1 MKKCI
6 LRKSCYLWQKAREY
20 LLQRKGVSAYI
31 SKQNFDKKYGCAWC
45 VNVNEK
51 DLNRSLSIMEIND
64 IKMNGAVYDI

>member
-6 LRKSCYLWQKAREY
+6 LVKSVTYAQKAKQ
-20 LLQRKGVSAYI
+20 LLLRKGVSAYI
-31 SKQNFDKKYGCAWC
+31 SKQNFDRKYGCAWC
-45 VNVNEK
+45 VSVSEK

>member
-6 LRKSCYLWQKAREY
+6 LVKSVTYAQKAKQ